1 VKVIKKLRGPNLFR
15 NTNQIFCFKTFII
28 NNQIIR
34 ILTKFEMNL
43 IIIYISL
50 LYFILVANILKV
62 IDEAIVTQISIF
74 GLIPSTLSILLT
86 YKPSRS
92 LLLDWIVKLSN
103 FYLCLSRIY
112 IFTFKLVRSFT
123 PVAPT
128 GNKQNGPNFAQIFFG
143 PVPRSERKIFS
154 KGLF

>member
-1 VKVIKKLRGPNLFR
+1 MKTDDIKCENSKGGYNSSIILWRRDFGR
-15 NTNQIFCFKTFII
+15 EIFDFMLKYETTI

-92 LLLDWIVKLSN
+92 LLLD
-103 FYLCLSRIY
+103 
-112 IFTFKLVRSFT
+112 
-123 PVAPT
+123 
-128 GNKQNGPNFAQIFFG
+128 
-143 PVPRSERKIFS
+143 
-154 KGLF
+154 